1 MLDAQLKQLISHV
14 TISAGGVGPSTS
26 LMEYRLENREF
37 KARVELQVYRA
48 LIDDLRLNENLVNYA
63 NESFLRETGM
73 NLQVVSASL
82 IFLYS
87 SVYCTSVLYNLVF
100 EFQLQLQL

>member
-1 MLDAQLKQLISHV
+1 M

-26 LMEYRLENREF
+26 LMEYRHENREF

-48 LIDDLRLNENLVNYA
+48 LIDDLHLNEDLVNYA

-73 NLQVVSASL
+73 NQNFKR
-82 IFLYS
+82 IF
-87 SVYCTSVLYNLVF
+87 
-100 EFQLQLQL
+100 